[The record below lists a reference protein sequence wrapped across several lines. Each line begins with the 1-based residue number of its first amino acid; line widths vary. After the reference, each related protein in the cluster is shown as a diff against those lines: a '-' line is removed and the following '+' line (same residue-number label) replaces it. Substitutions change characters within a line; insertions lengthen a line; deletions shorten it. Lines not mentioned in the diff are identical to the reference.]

1 MPPEIVRIIIEVAAP
16 NGPYGAKG
24 VREMITLPTAPA
36 VLNAIHDAV
45 GVRLERVLATAER
58 VLMGMKQRA

>member
-1 MPPEIVRIIIEVAAP
+1 
-16 NGPYGAKG
+16 
-24 VREMITLPTAPA
+24 MITLPTAPA

-58 VLMGMKQRA
+58 VLMGMKQRG